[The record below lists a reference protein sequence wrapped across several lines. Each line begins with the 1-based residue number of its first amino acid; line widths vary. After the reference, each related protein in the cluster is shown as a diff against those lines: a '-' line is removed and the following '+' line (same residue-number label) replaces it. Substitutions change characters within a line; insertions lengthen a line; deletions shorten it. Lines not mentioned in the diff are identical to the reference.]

1 MKNKVILI
9 RNPNFNRPWQFV
21 MEPLKGYL
29 ILEMKQFKKPIKYSS
44 AWNFGTEPRSITSVK
59 VIVEKIIN
67 FWGREKL
74 KVLNKKG
81 FMSKLI
87 SNLI

>member
-1 MKNKVILI
+1 MKNKGNLI

-29 ILEMKQFKKPIKYSS
+29 ILAMKQFKKPFKYSS

-59 VIVEKIIN
+59 VIVEKSLI
-67 FWGREKL
+67 FGAREKL
-74 KVLNKKG
+74 KYSIKKG
-81 FMSKLI
+81 FMNK
-87 SNLI
+87 